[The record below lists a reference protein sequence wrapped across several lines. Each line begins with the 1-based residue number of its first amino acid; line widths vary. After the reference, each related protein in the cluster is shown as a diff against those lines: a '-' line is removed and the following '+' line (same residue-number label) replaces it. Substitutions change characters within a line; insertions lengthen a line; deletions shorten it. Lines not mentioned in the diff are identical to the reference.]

1 MKPRWVEHLIKAWD
15 TFLEDLFSFI
25 PEESK
30 KHLKNARREVLLA
43 LRSALDKKIEELER
57 AERAPEAKKIKVEK
71 AGD

>member
-1 MKPRWVEHLIKAWD
+1 MKHRWIEHLIKAWD
-15 TFLEDLFSFI
+15 TFIEDFFSFV
-25 PEESK
+25 PEESR

-57 AERAPEAKKIKVEK
+57 GEKASEVKKIKVEK